1 MSLEEEE
8 PSQLDLLKRHK
19 VYSCTV
25 FTAVILMTLAAF
37 SLLIFYL
44 VLSHWGPRFG
54 VISTLTKLNKLN
66 LEKGNLLN
74 VNITLV
80 TNFTNPNKKA
90 AVDFK
95 HIVVEL
101 YFGQTIVATKNVEP
115 GLSAA
120 KGGTG
125 SVEVDMLASKV
136 QLFELEIQR
145 LKNEMLKD
153 KILFEV
159 KGRFLAQSKFW
170 RHHLRYSYHM
180 HGQCTLT
187 FKKPPLG
194 VLVSTK
200 CKTKIFKSFF

>member
-19 VYSCTV
+19 FYSCTV

-37 SLLIFYL
+37 SLLIFYPL
-44 VLSHWGPRFG
+44 LSHWGPRFG
-54 VISTLTKLNKLN
+54 VVSTLTKLNKLN

-74 VNITLV
+74 VNITLF

-101 YFGQTIVATKNVEP
+101 YFGQTIIATKNVEP
-115 GLSAA
+115 AFSVA

-159 KGRFLAQSKFW
+159 KGRFLCQSKLW

-200 CKTKIFKSFF
+200 CKTKKFKSFF